1 MGQKLKLLIL
11 FKVLLFLFNFRKSLS
26 RVASF
31 SACRFFYLH
40 IKNIFNTIS
49 IQTKAVSLNRT
60 QKEQRKGAYTMKKYL
75 TIILAI
81 LLAGNVLTGCAEQN
95 SSHEQSN
102 VTEQRSVSA
111 PNQTETPTS
120 EETLSNSSATYEKLI
135 AYKTE
140 NYSQQSVADFN
151 AALAST
157 PAELAE
163 LLDAQADVINAITP
177 NDENY
182 DFIMTTMQ
190 LSTNELYCEHRGEE
204 LVFYVGI
211 SKKSRPCEELD
222 ESGEKTYEFTCFADL
237 QIAYSINSPSLLTIA
252 ERDNTLLTFKEEM
265 QDYLN
270 SLSEAEI
277 TDGNIRTKLMDKATG
292 LINSLS
298 TENMEL
304 SSCEISLLEINDAGE
319 EIIQ

>member
-1 MGQKLKLLIL
+1 
-11 FKVLLFLFNFRKSLS
+11 
-26 RVASF
+26 
-31 SACRFFYLH
+31 
-40 IKNIFNTIS
+40 
-49 IQTKAVSLNRT
+49 
-60 QKEQRKGAYTMKKYL
+60 MKKYL
-75 TIILAI
+75 SIIFAI

-95 SSHEQSN
+95 SSLKQSN
-102 VTEQRSVSA
+102 VTDQSGVSA
-111 PNQTETPTS
+111 PNQTETSTS
-120 EETLSNSSATYEKLI
+120 EETFSNSSATYEKLV

-151 AALAST
+151 AELAST
-157 PAELAE
+157 PSELAE
-163 LLDAQADVINAITP
+163 LLDAQADIINAITP
-177 NDENY
+177 DDENY

-190 LSTNELYCEHRGEE
+190 LSENELYCEHMGEE
-204 LVFYVGI
+204 LVFQAGI

-222 ESGEKTYEFTCFADL
+222 ESGEMTYEFSCFADL
-237 QIAYSINSPSLLTIA
+237 QVTYAINSPSLLTVA

-270 SLSEAEI
+270 SLSETEI

-292 LINSLS
+292 LVNSLS

-304 SSCEISLLEINDAGE
+304 SSCEISLLEINDAGK